1 MIKEQERFEEIIDEI
16 GELLEEAI
24 ALLPQGE
31 SHIYDSAKS
40 YWYAHIKAALDDD
53 HEFLSKSECN
63 MYDTLEEWRELNGGS
78 MYPQFSR
85 QEEWDDYVAR
95 NGINQYEEAEEEESE
110 EEKSE

>member
-1 MIKEQERFEEIIDEI
+1 MKEQRRFEEIICMI
-16 GELLEEAI
+16 GELVEEAI
-24 ALLPQGE
+24 ELLPKGE
-31 SHIYDSAKS
+31 SHIYDRAKS
-40 YWYAHIKAALDDD
+40 YWYAHIKTALDDD

-63 MYDTLEEWRELNGGS
+63 MYDTLEEWRELNGGVIH
-78 MYPQFSR
+78 PQFSR